1 VVPVD
6 RERDYATANHKMRD
20 QNAAVVIVRQWE
32 RERADPA
39 HTATQK
45 ATLADAVKSF
55 LDGLRAKGAPA
66 GTIDM
71 YECKCG
77 HLVRLLPARLVEI
90 DVAAVEHYF
99 ETRRDRQEEGQ
110 PATGTLYK
118 EWVALSRVLKGAK
131 RRGRYTADT
140 TVLRPEW
147 VTPNYVPR
155 ETFLSWPQI
164 SALLAH
170 LTGSPRAMTAFILGT
185 GARWGEAER
194 ARAGD
199 LDLAGGLVHLR
210 GTKTAGSARTIP
222 VPKQMGFLLVGVQP
236 PFAPWPYVNR
246 DLARACRAAKIPKV
260 SPNDLRRTFASLLV
274 QDGVPLDV
282 VAKLLGHSSAAM
294 VYRVYGRFTPNTLA
308 ELVSPGVPLVYQ
320 RSRKTTHRKEATV
333 RFLREMVGQDR
344 LELSANG
351 LRVRCSTN

>member
-1 VVPVD
+1 
-6 RERDYATANHKMRD
+6 MRD
-20 QNAAVVIVRQWE
+20 QQAAMVIARQWE

-39 HTATQK
+39 HAAAQT

-55 LDGLRAKGAPA
+55 LVGLRAKGAPA

-77 HLVRLLPARLVEI
+77 HLVRLLPPRLVEI
-90 DVAAVEHYF
+90 DVATVEHYF
-99 ETRRDRQEEGQ
+99 ETRRDCKEEGQ
-110 PATGTLYK
+110 PASGTLYK
-118 EWVALSRVLKGAK
+118 EWVALSRVLKSAK
-131 RRGRYTADT
+131 RRGRYAADIA
-140 TVLRPEW
+140 VLRPEW

-164 SALLAH
+164 SSLLAQ
-170 LTGSPRAMTAFILGT
+170 LSGSPRAMTAFILGT

-194 ARAGD
+194 ARPD
-199 LDLAGGLVHLR
+199 DVDVTGGLVHLR
-210 GTKTAGSARTIP
+210 GTKTADAARTIP
-222 VPKQMGFLLVGVQP
+222 IPLQMRFLLVGVEP

-246 DLARACRAAKIPKV
+246 DLARACRAAKIPRV

-294 VYRVYGRFTPNTLA
+294 VYRVYGRFTPNALA
-308 ELVSPGVPLVYQ
+308 ELASPAVPPVYQ
-320 RSRKTTHRKEATV
+320 RLRKRTHRKEATV
-333 RFLREMVGQDR
+333 RFLRRFVGQDG
-344 LELSANG
+344 LEPSANG